1 MRFFFVSLLI
11 TIELF
16 SQVDYSKRDKL
27 SREGISHY
35 RKKDTIKLQK
45 VTNALW
51 DLYVNEKDSIALAKY
66 YQFKAEGFQLK
77 HSPDSSYYYHHE
89 SKNISVL
96 TGDFEEAAKRLISIA
111 FLQSE
116 AKDFVGSE
124 VSSIEGLNYLES
136 IKSSSVYIDLSIIYN
151 NLGIISDEF
160 NQYEDALRYFNK
172 ALEINSKISSVW
184 TKERGYMWIQNNIG
198 RLYQRKNEH
207 KKAIEYFKKGLNVE
221 DVRQKRPSIYASLL
235 ENLAAS
241 SFLSGDKKNVL
252 SNYMEV
258 LKIRDSLND
267 RLICNTYVNIADY
280 YKDQGR
286 LRLAKAN
293 LKEALKNANE
303 VHYNRTKIES
313 LRKLAELTSGKKS
326 KRYLKEYLKLND
338 SLLHKERSLKH
349 QFAKIRYETDKKQ
362 QEIIRQKQQK
372 LVGWLAAVIA
382 FLGLGFT
389 ITIFVFRRRKLIYQT
404 KLHEV
409 LAREQERKQIAKAL
423 HDEVA
428 GDLRLLHKKLEKSSL
443 NEEANKLNA
452 IKDNVRNLS
461 HQLSSVPFEKVGFK
475 DQLINLISDYFE
487 PKFRIIIRG
496 IENHDWSTVNDAV
509 KRLLYLC
516 IRESVQNSKKHAQ
529 ATEVIVT
536 FLVHKKNVFLNI
548 TDNGIG
554 FDTKVRKKGIGLY
567 NLRERV
573 EELQGTFILESTV
586 GVGTKT
592 DIQIPLDV

>member
-1 MRFFFVSLLI
+1 MRFFFISLLI

-27 SREGISHY
+27 SREGKSHY
-35 RKKDTIKLQK
+35 RKKDTVKLQK

-77 HSPDSSYYYHHE
+77 HSPDSAYYYHHE

-96 TGDFEEAAKRLISIA
+96 TDDFEEAAKRLISIA
-111 FLQSE
+111 YLQSE

-136 IKSSSVYIDLSIIYN
+136 INSSSVYGALSIIYN

-160 NQYEDALRYFNK
+160 NQYEDALKYFNK

-286 LRLAKAN
+286 LRLAKTN
-293 LKEALKNANE
+293 LKKALKHANE

-443 NEEANKLNA
+443 YEEASKLDA

-516 IRESVQNSKKHAQ
+516 IRESIQNSKRHAQ

-548 TDNGIG
+548 TDNGVG